1 MRSAKWRSM
10 KIKVVTLF
18 PEMFDCMHVGIIGK
32 AIEKG
37 LVELECVNIRDYS
50 KDRHRK
56 TDDYPFGG
64 GAGMVMTVQPLHDCV
79 NAIDPERKYKRIYM
93 SPRGAT
99 LAQDKVVELSK
110 EENLLFICGSYEG
123 VDERFIELDVDEEL
137 SVGDYVLTGGELPCM
152 VTVNAIARYV
162 DGVLGSEQSVEEESF
177 SNGLLEYPQ
186 YTRPAVFEGL
196 AVPDVLLSGNHAAV
210 DEWRKAKQI
219 EITRERR
226 PDMYEKIRPIIEKE
240 LEAKNRKKR
249 KKGGNK
255 HE

>member
-1 MRSAKWRSM
+1 M
-10 KIKVVTLF
+10 KIKVATLF

-79 NAIDPERKYKRIYM
+79 NAIDPERKYNRIYM